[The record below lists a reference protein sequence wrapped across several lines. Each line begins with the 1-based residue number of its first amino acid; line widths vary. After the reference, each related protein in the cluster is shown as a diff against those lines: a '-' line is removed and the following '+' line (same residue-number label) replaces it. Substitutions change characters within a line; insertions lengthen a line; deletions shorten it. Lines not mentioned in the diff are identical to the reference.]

1 MGNKALRTY
10 EAKRGLRRK
19 PNQDDANMRKLKI
32 EPIENFKQKVLFGDD
47 FMKITS
53 HAQIKAIQAL
63 FISKAD

>member
-1 MGNKALRTY
+1 
-10 EAKRGLRRK
+10 
-19 PNQDDANMRKLKI
+19 MRKLKI